1 MEFQPSARAV
11 PLSIALALV
20 VAVLASALAP
30 MRATAGERFAYRS
43 EAGRFSVDFPA
54 ESPTVEEMSE
64 SKFSITDNNVRHTVF
79 AEGAEFAVEIH
90 DIPRISKLLLTSHYV
105 LQRSVEGM
113 LEDIGAREV
122 GSVETSL
129 QGQPARKVLFETTS
143 RPSMGRLLLVL
154 AGRRLYMVSVRHPRS
169 LDPPDARVTFFES
182 FSFWLE

>member
-1 MEFQPSARAV
+1 VKFQPSARAV
-11 PLSIALALV
+11 TLPIALV
-20 VAVLASALAP
+20 VLASALDP

-54 ESPTVEEMSE
+54 KSPSVEEMSE
-64 SKFSITDNNVRHTVF
+64 SKFSITDNDVRHTVF

-113 LEDIGAREV
+113 LEDIGAREI

-129 QGQPARKVLFETTS
+129 QGQPARKVLFEATG
-143 RPSMGRLLLVL
+143 RPSIGRLLLVL